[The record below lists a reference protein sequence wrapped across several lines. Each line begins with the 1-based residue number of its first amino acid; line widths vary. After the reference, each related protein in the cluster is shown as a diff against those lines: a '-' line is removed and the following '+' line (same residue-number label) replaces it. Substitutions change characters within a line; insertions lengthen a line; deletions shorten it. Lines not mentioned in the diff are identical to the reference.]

1 MFQVG
6 RFDPRQEERDK
17 RKAAAASTTKEKR
30 KKKKRHDKKGTDDT
44 TEDTNDSQKDD
55 HADEETTLRVIAP
68 ETTGASS
75 TDKQLNTK
83 LAEEAFD
90 DLDITEELIQEDVK
104 EDGEEPPIDPTD
116 EIQTALY
123 MSKQAIHEAAA
134 GWGLAP
140 FLVENLKQD
149 GYKNFFPIQSLVIP
163 DVIAAER
170 HAHIRAHDIC
180 VAAPTGSGKTLAFVI
195 PVLNALAN
203 RQIRRLRALVV
214 LPSRDLGT
222 CAACMIFLTSLR
234 PLLMAFF
241 FEI

>member
-1 MFQVG
+1 MFNVG
-6 RFDPRQEERDK
+6 RFDPRQEEREK
-17 RKAAAASTTKEKR
+17 RKAAASSTTREKR
-30 KKKKRHDKKGTDDT
+30 KKKKRHDKTG
-44 TEDTNDSQKDD
+44 TEDTSESQKDD

-68 ETTGASS
+68 ETSGASS
-75 TDKQLNTK
+75 TDIKLNTK
-83 LAEEAFD
+83 LTEEAFD
-90 DLDITEELIQEDVK
+90 DLDITEELIQDNVK
-104 EDGEEPPIDPTD
+104 EDGEEPVDPTD

-163 DVIAAER
+163 DVISAER
-170 HAHIRAHDIC
+170 HAHIRARDIC

-203 RQIRRLRALVV
+203 RQIRRLRALIV

-222 CAACMIFLTSLR
+222 CVA
-234 PLLMAFF
+234 
-241 FEI
+241 

>member
-6 RFDPRQEERDK
+6 RFDPRQEEREK
-17 RKAAAASTTKEKR
+17 RKAAAPSATKEKR
-30 KKKKRHDKKGTDDT
+30 KKKKRHDKKGT
-44 TEDTNDSQKDD
+44 ENASDSQKDD
-55 HADEETTLRVIAP
+55 HANEETTLRLIAP
-68 ETTGASS
+68 ETSGSSS
-75 TDKQLNTK
+75 TDKKLNTK

-90 DLDITEELIQEDVK
+90 DLDITEELIQDNVK
-104 EDGEEPPIDPTD
+104 EDGEEPVDPTD

-123 MSKQAIHEAAA
+123 MSKQPIHEAAA

-149 GYKNFFPIQSLVIP
+149 GYNNFFPIQSLVIP

-170 HAHIRAHDIC
+170 HAHIRARDIC

-222 CAACMIFLTSLR
+222 CVA
-234 PLLMAFF
+234 
-241 FEI
+241 

>member
-6 RFDPRQEERDK
+6 RFDPKQEERDK
-17 RKAAAASTTKEKR
+17 RKAAAPLATKEKR
-30 KKKKRHDKKGTDDT
+30 KKKKKHDKEEA
-44 TEDTNDSQKDD
+44 EDTHDSQKDD

-68 ETTGASS
+68 ETSGASS

-90 DLDITEELIQEDVK
+90 DLDITEELIQDNVK
-104 EDGEEPPIDPTD
+104 EDGDETIDPTD

-140 FLVENLKQD
+140 FLVENLKKD

-170 HAHIRAHDIC
+170 HAHIRARDIC

-214 LPSRDLGT
+214 LPSRDLGK
-222 CAACMIFLTSLR
+222 CVSA
-234 PLLMAFF
+234 
-241 FEI
+241 

>member
-17 RKAAAASTTKEKR
+17 RKAAAPSTTKEKR
-30 KKKKRHDKKGTDDT
+30 KKKKRHDKKGT
-44 TEDTNDSQKDD
+44 EDTNNNDSQKDD

-68 ETTGASS
+68 ETSGASS

-90 DLDITEELIQEDVK
+90 DLDITDELIQDNVK
-104 EDGEEPPIDPTD
+104 EEDGEEEPIDPTD

-170 HAHIRAHDIC
+170 HAHIRARDIC

-222 CAACMIFLTSLR
+222 CAA
-234 PLLMAFF
+234 
-241 FEI
+241 

>member
-6 RFDPRQEERDK
+6 RFDPRQEEREK
-17 RKAAAASTTKEKR
+17 RKTAAPSATKEKR
-30 KKKKRHDKKGTDDT
+30 KKKKRHDKKGTDDAS
-44 TEDTNDSQKDD
+44 DSQKED
-55 HADEETTLRVIAP
+55 HTNEETTLRLIAP
-68 ETTGASS
+68 ETSGSSS
-75 TDKQLNTK
+75 TDKKLNTK

-90 DLDITEELIQEDVK
+90 DLDITEELIQDNVK
-104 EDGEEPPIDPTD
+104 EDGEEPVDPTD
-116 EIQTALY
+116 EIKTALY
-123 MSKQAIHEAAA
+123 MSKQPIHDAAA

-149 GYKNFFPIQSLVIP
+149 GYNNFFPIQSLVIP

-170 HAHIRAHDIC
+170 HAHIRARDIC

-222 CAACMIFLTSLR
+222 CVT
-234 PLLMAFF
+234 
-241 FEI
+241 